1 MPLSIT
7 VHANRSVTRYERS
20 GRRRCMSIGGAL
32 EGFVVGASELE
43 LGPSG
48 RKRLR
53 NGKDLGEVEISE

>member
-1 MPLSIT
+1 
-7 VHANRSVTRYERS
+7 
-20 GRRRCMSIGGAL
+20 MSIGGAL